1 MGKSRVNS
9 CWNSIIQ
16 NLSYSYAFRSSLPRR
31 ALFISWS
38 YSSVLYLTGFLVL
51 HFLGNKTSSSLSV
64 SDDSDSSSELMVGS
78 FLFATSLFCA
88 LGSVLERLLLMKANR
103 SLRRRSASVFL
114 SKVSS
119 SESLSVREERSF
131 LWLQSGQNQSP

>member
-1 MGKSRVNS
+1 M
-9 CWNSIIQ
+9 
-16 NLSYSYAFRSSLPRR
+16 
-31 ALFISWS
+31 
-38 YSSVLYLTGFLVL
+38 LYLTGFLVL

-64 SDDSDSSSELMVGS
+64 SDDSDSSSELMAGS

>member
-1 MGKSRVNS
+1 M
-9 CWNSIIQ
+9 
-16 NLSYSYAFRSSLPRR
+16 
-31 ALFISWS
+31 
-38 YSSVLYLTGFLVL
+38 LYLTGFLVL

>member
-1 MGKSRVNS
+1 M
-9 CWNSIIQ
+9 
-16 NLSYSYAFRSSLPRR
+16 
-31 ALFISWS
+31 
-38 YSSVLYLTGFLVL
+38 LYLTGFLVL
-51 HFLGNKTSSSLSV
+51 HFLGSKTSSSLSV
-64 SDDSDSSSELMVGS
+64 SDDSDSSSELMAGS